1 MNQNNC
7 LKLAFVT
14 TNRHKFEE
22 ARDILSEFGIEVEW
36 KNIDL
41 PEPDGDIDSVAK
53 EKAKSAASRLN
64 KTVAVDDTG
73 VFFEAYNDFPGS
85 RPKFIFNSIG
95 YDGIMRL
102 LKGKSR
108 KAYFRTVVGYCEPGK
123 KPIVFDGI
131 MRGEITE
138 KVFDE
143 DRDVL
148 PYMRIFIPEGHK
160 KVISGFSMEEKN
172 KISHRAKAFRKL
184 GGYLSKKKI

>member
-1 MNQNNC
+1 M
-7 LKLAFVT
+7 KLAFVT

-22 ARDILSEFGIEVEW
+22 VRNILSEFGIDVEW
-36 KNIDL
+36 KDINL

-53 EKAKSAASRLN
+53 EKAKYASSRLN
-64 KTVAVDDTG
+64 KVAVVDDTG
-73 VFFEAYNDFPGS
+73 VFFEAYDDFPGS
-85 RPKFIFNSIG
+85 RPKFVFNSIG

-138 KVFDE
+138 NIFDE
-143 DRDVL
+143 DKDVL
-148 PYMRIFIPEGHK
+148 PYMRIFVPEGYK
-160 KVISGFSMEEKN
+160 KVISSFTLEEKN
-172 KISHRAKAFRKL
+172 RISHRAKAFRKL
-184 GGYLSKKKI
+184 GEYLSEKNI